1 MANKQQVS
9 EFFKTDVPAFG
20 SYDNCRKIASYIDG
34 LKISMR
40 KILFTM
46 MKTYPGK
53 DKTKTETVANI
64 VAATTNYL
72 HGAQNLCG
80 VCNNMAQNF
89 VGSNNYNLLD
99 GNSGGFG
106 TRIGGGVCAAPRY
119 TKIAL
124 SEIVKKLFIET
135 DSKIIDQQFFEG
147 DYIEPVFFVPI
158 FPVIFL
164 NGSSG
169 LSTGFSQDIL
179 PRNPVEVIEYIKKK
193 LNGVDKPR
201 MQLLPWFKGH
211 LGKVEFNKE
220 LNRNESFGVVARN
233 NTTSY
238 TITELPI
245 GTEYQ
250 KYVEF
255 LDKLCD
261 NGTIVDYDDKCD
273 PKTDKIFFTIKTTR
287 EFTKKHEDEH
297 KLYDAFHLVKSLPEV
312 LCCIDENN
320 RVKEFNRIQDILDM
334 FISIRLK
341 FYDKRKKYM
350 LETLKN
356 KIAELVSR
364 YTFVSGIVKKTIV
377 VANKKKDD
385 IIKQI
390 DPIEKII
397 KIDGSYEYLLR
408 MQISKLTVEELA
420 ALKQQILD
428 TKQEYLTIKGT
439 TINDMWINDL
449 SELKKVL

>member
-1 MANKQQVS
+1 MDKRTLTEYYEN
-9 EFFKTDVPAFG
+9 DVPAYAN
-20 SYDNCRKIASYIDG
+20 YDNLRKLNGIDG
-34 LKISMR
+34 LKLSQR
-40 KILFTM
+40 KVVYAAFKRCYNSWLKTDTM
-46 MKTYPGK
+46 CAQTQIDTNYIHGAANLEVVIDNM
-53 DKTKTETVANI
+53 VANY
-64 VAATTNYL
+64 V
-72 HGAQNLCG
+72 GA
-80 VCNNMAQNF
+80 
-89 VGSNNYNLLD
+89 NNYPLLI

-106 TRIGGGVCAAPRY
+106 CRISPRPSAGRYTRIHLAD
-119 TKIAL
+119 IA
-124 SEIVKKLFIET
+124 KKLFLE
-135 DSKIIDQQFFEG
+135 IDNEILEKQVFEG
-147 DYIEPVFFVPI
+147 DEIEPKFFVPI
-158 FPVIFL
+158 FPVMFL
-164 NGSSG
+164 NGASG
-169 LSTGFSQDIL
+169 MSTGFSNEIL
-179 PRNPVEVIEYIKKK
+179 PRNPAEVIEYIKKK
-193 LNGVDKPR
+193 IAGTERPR

-220 LNRNESFGVVARN
+220 LNRNESFGVVTRN

-273 PKTDKIFFTIKTTR
+273 PKTDKILFNIKTTR
-287 EFTKKHEDEH
+287 EFTKKHADER

-320 RVKEFNRIQDILDM
+320 RVKEFNSIQDILDM

-341 FYDKRKKYM
+341 FYDKRKKYI

-397 KIDGSYEYLLR
+397 KIDGSYDYLLR
-408 MQISKLTVEELA
+408 MPIHSLTVEKLA
-420 ALKQQILD
+420 ELKQQILD
-428 TKQEYLTIKGT
+428 TKAEFDKVKST
-439 TINDMWINDL
+439 TIQDMWLGDL
-449 SELKKVL
+449 HELKKVL